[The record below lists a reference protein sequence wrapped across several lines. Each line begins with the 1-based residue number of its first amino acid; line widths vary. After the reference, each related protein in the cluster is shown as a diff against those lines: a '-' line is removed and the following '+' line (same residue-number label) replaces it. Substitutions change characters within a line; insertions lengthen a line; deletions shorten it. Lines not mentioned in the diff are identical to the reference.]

1 MVQENA
7 IHKKVPKAMLWEK
20 LSLGVHTLLQSL
32 ALLQRLMRGCLG
44 ARWEASAFLVWWK
57 LSACG
62 NK

>member
-7 IHKKVPKAMLWEK
+7 IHKKVPKAVLWEK

-44 ARWEASAFLVWWK
+44 ARWEASAF
-57 LSACG
+57 
-62 NK
+62 